1 MTSDFSLSGKREISV
16 SLQSKSQRMNTSSH
30 LQAAYI
36 EARTRLTKVSKTLVV
51 SDLSKKLESAPNSI
65 GFLLQHIAEVELLF
79 CKNVFGNTDIKVIA
93 HTVIDQKD
101 SGTWTDLNAIQALL
115 QESGNTISN
124 IIASVPES
132 EWSNEITTKE
142 FGTKTKAEAFGRII
156 SHTAYHAGQIAM
168 ILKYG
173 TL

>member
-1 MTSDFSLSGKREISV
+1 
-16 SLQSKSQRMNTSSH
+16 MNTSSH

-79 CKNVFGNTDIKVIA
+79 CKNVFGNMAVKVIA

-101 SGTWTDLNAIQALL
+101 SGTWTDLNAIQAIL

-124 IIASVPES
+124 IIASVPEA

>member
-1 MTSDFSLSGKREISV
+1 MS
-16 SLQSKSQRMNTSSH
+16 TSSH

-36 EARTRLTKVSKTLVV
+36 EARTRLMNVSNMLVAN
-51 SDLSKKLESAPNSI
+51 DLGKKLGSAPNSI

-79 CKNVFGNTDIKVIA
+79 CKNVFGNMEVKIIA

-101 SGTWTDLNAIQALL
+101 TGKWTDLSAIQTLL
-115 QESGNTISN
+115 IESGDKISN
-124 IIASVPES
+124 IIASVPEN
-132 EWSNEITTKE
+132 EWSSEITTKE

-168 ILKYG
+168 IHKYG

>member
-1 MTSDFSLSGKREISV
+1 
-16 SLQSKSQRMNTSSH
+16 MNTSLH

-36 EARTRLTKVSKTLVV
+36 EARTRLSKVSDTITEA
-51 SDLSKKLESAPNSI
+51 DLFKKLGNATNSL

-79 CKNVFGNTDIKVIA
+79 CKNVFGHSEIKVVA

-101 SGTWTDLNAIQALL
+101 TGIWTDLTAIQSQLN
-115 QESGNTISN
+115 ESGQTIAS
-124 IIASVPES
+124 IIASVKE
-132 EWSNEITTKE
+132 EDWSTQITTKE

-168 ILKYG
+168 IQKYG
-173 TL
+173 S